1 MTGREF
7 KIMLEEEKMEWRLEL
22 EENETEVGTEV
33 GILAQFQSQTKSMEL
48 DVEIK
53 QDMSTLTSG
62 LVRDGKTLILR
73 PVRSWRK
80 W

>member
-1 MTGREF
+1 MMIDNEQAREED
-7 KIMLEEEKMEWRLEL
+7 KIKARDL

-33 GILAQFQSQTKSMEL
+33 GILAQFQSQTQSMEL

>member
-48 DVEIK
+48 DVKIK

-62 LVRDGKTLILR
+62 LVRDGKRLILR